1 MAKLIYV
8 ESSPRKERSHSIRVA
23 RAFLD
28 EYSNKNPLDT
38 IEVIDLWSKA
48 LPPFN
53 EDRLNAKYSIMHGQ
67 APTPAEEEAWKEI
80 ESLFDEF
87 NQADKYVF
95 SVPMW
100 NFGFPYTLKHY
111 IDLIT
116 QPGLAWSHSPEEGF
130 KGLVQGKVLAIYA
143 AGGSYE
149 AGSETEAFDLQKPS
163 FESWLGFIGL
173 TEVERL
179 VVEPTLAPP
188 EDLQSLE
195 NKLIDAAKQL
205 AQIF

>member
-1 MAKLIYV
+1 M
-8 ESSPRKERSHSIRVA
+8 
-23 RAFLD
+23 
-28 EYSNKNPLDT
+28 DT

-111 IDLIT
+111 ILSLI
-116 QPGLAWSHSPEEGF
+116 H
-130 KGLVQGKVLAIYA
+130 I
-143 AGGSYE
+143 
-149 AGSETEAFDLQKPS
+149 
-163 FESWLGFIGL
+163 
-173 TEVERL
+173 
-179 VVEPTLAPP
+179 
-188 EDLQSLE
+188 
-195 NKLIDAAKQL
+195 
-205 AQIF
+205 

>member
-8 ESSPRKERSHSIRVA
+8 ESSPRKERSHSIKVA

-28 EYSNKNPLDT
+28 EYSKANPGDSVQ
-38 IEVIDLWSKA
+38 VIDLWNKD

-53 EDRLNAKYSIMHGQ
+53 EDRLNAKYSLMHGQ
-67 APTPAEEEAWKEI
+67 NPTPAEQEAWKVI
-80 ESLFDEF
+80 ESLFSEF
-87 NQADKYVF
+87 NEADKYVF

-116 QPGLAWSHSPEEGF
+116 QPGLAWSHTPEEGF

-143 AGGSYE
+143 AGGSYQ

-173 TEVERL
+173 TEVVRL

-188 EDLQSLE
+188 GDLLALED
-195 NKLIDAAKQL
+195 KLMEEARRL
-205 AQIF
+205 AQDF

>member
-8 ESSPRKERSHSIRVA
+8 ESSPRKERSHSIKVA

-28 EYSNKNPLDT
+28 EYSKANPGDSVQ
-38 IEVIDLWSKA
+38 VIDLWNKD

-53 EDRLNAKYSIMHGQ
+53 EDRLNAKYSLMHGQ
-67 APTPAEEEAWKEI
+67 NPTPAEQEAWKVI
-80 ESLFDEF
+80 ESLFREF
-87 NQADKYVF
+87 NEADKYVF

-116 QPGLAWSHSPEEGF
+116 QPGLAWSHTPEEGF

-143 AGGSYE
+143 AGGSYQ

-173 TEVERL
+173 TEVVRL

-188 EDLQSLE
+188 DDLLALED
-195 NKLIDAAKQL
+195 KLMEEARRL
-205 AQIF
+205 AQDF

>member
-38 IEVIDLWSKA
+38 VEVIDLWSKA

-143 AGGSYE
+143 AGGNYE
-149 AGSETEAFDLQKPS
+149 AGGETEAFDLQKPS

-205 AQIF
+205 AQSF

>member
-1 MAKLIYV
+1 MTKLIYV

-28 EYSNKNPLDT
+28 EYSKKNPMDT

-149 AGSETEAFDLQKPS
+149 VGGETEAFDLQKPS

-179 VVEPTLAPP
+179 VVEPTLSPP

-195 NKLIDAAKQL
+195 GKLIDAAKQL
-205 AQIF
+205 AQSF

>member
-28 EYSNKNPLDT
+28 EYSKKNPMDT
-38 IEVIDLWSKA
+38 IEIIDLWSKA

-95 SVPMW
+95 SVVLRI
-100 NFGFPYTLKHY
+100 FIVSF
-111 IDLIT
+111 LI
-116 QPGLAWSHSPEEGF
+116 
-130 KGLVQGKVLAIYA
+130 KC
-143 AGGSYE
+143 
-149 AGSETEAFDLQKPS
+149 LQ
-163 FESWLGFIGL
+163 
-173 TEVERL
+173 
-179 VVEPTLAPP
+179 A
-188 EDLQSLE
+188 
-195 NKLIDAAKQL
+195 
-205 AQIF
+205 